1 MRIIET
7 KIPDFEIEKSDENK
21 ISLANKVLQFISP
34 ILDEVYTEKVNQFK
48 IFKKEYQNKKQE
60 VLNQKNDLEILVKN
74 IDKRKKEKKLLDN
87 FNQLFS
93 LKIITLHTK
102 NEIINILNSI
112 DEITADKLDF
122 YIRESDKIINRRTI
136 QTTQVN

>member
-21 ISLANKVLQFISP
+21 IGLANKVLQFISP
-34 ILDEVYTEKVNQFK
+34 ILDEVYTEKVNIFK
-48 IFKKEYQNKKQE
+48 TFKKEYQNKKQI
-60 VLNQKNDLEILVKN
+60 VLNEKNNLGLLVKS
-74 IDKRKKEKKLLDN
+74 IEKKKKEKKLLDN

-102 NEIINILNSI
+102 NEIINILNTI
-112 DEITADKLDF
+112 DEIANDKLDF
-122 YIRESDKIINRRTI
+122 YIRESDKIINRRI
-136 QTTQVN
+136 NKPS